1 MPSNACPTEFRRQL
15 SIFTRFFS
23 RRPVAAVT
31 HLADDEDRV
40 VLAASVGL
48 VEDLEVRDGDRGADG
63 GLESVGGD
71 HRMGGGRGGRW
82 WGAI

>member
-1 MPSNACPTEFRRQL
+1 M
-15 SIFTRFFS
+15 
-23 RRPVAAVT
+23 AAVT

-63 GLESVGGD
+63 GLEGVGGD
-71 HRMGGGRGGRW
+71 HRMGGGRGRRW